1 MIAVHP
7 SYVFSYAPAVVI
19 LVYTDRATVKFY
31 DSTHETVSYSEMYKI
46 TQDMYDRSVEYIRKC
61 EQKMVG
67 SAAIVLN
74 EQKGFYQISKLRLD
88 TYTLTLTVIIR
99 TSRNS
104 RVLPNDVTMRY
115 VFVIMARLTTW
126 VAVSSVV

>member
-1 MIAVHP
+1 VIAVHP

-31 DSTHETVSYSEMYKI
+31 DNTHETVSYSEMYKI
-46 TQDMYDRSVEYIRKC
+46 TQDLYDRSVEYIRKC

-67 SAAIVLN
+67 SIAIVLN
-74 EQKGFYQISKLRLD
+74 EQKGFYQKSKLRLD
-88 TYTLTLTVIIR
+88 TYTLTLTVMIR
-99 TSRNS
+99 PSRNS